1 MVPDWYLSS
10 MAALNL
16 QFTDE
21 EMADLRAAAQREGK
35 SLKALAHD
43 AVVAL
48 VSSRKHLVEEAAAR
62 VAAISEG
69 LNERLAK

>member
-1 MVPDWYLSS
+1 

-16 QFTDE
+16 QFTEDE
-21 EMADLRAAAQREGK
+21 MDELRAAAEREHK

-43 AVVAL
+43 AVVSAA
-48 VSSRKHLVEEAAAR
+48 STRKYRVDESAAR
-62 VAAISEG
+62 VAAISAE